1 MRVVD
6 AVWEKR
12 NLGVEAKTI
21 HFSMDDKIEDVI
33 ECLKNTHAEYIDAR
47 VPSQRTDI
55 THALAEANY
64 EYMEDI
70 ISFVSPLQEVVRPKV
85 MQRMYDEVKV
95 CEADDEAIKEIFEEI
110 RKGLFAT
117 ERISVDPHFTDKAAG
132 RYNSWIQEELGRGS
146 KLYNYVYKGERIG
159 FFGLKEREKGIYD
172 SLWGGIYGKY
182 RKSGIGA
189 VVKVPEFVKSLNG
202 KKVYAYASSN
212 NVKQVRNLITNGYT
226 VEKIH
231 HVFVKHE

>member
-1 MRVVD
+1 M
-6 AVWEKR
+6 
-12 NLGVEAKTI
+12 
-21 HFSMDDKIEDVI
+21 
-33 ECLKNTHAEYIDAR
+33 
-47 VPSQRTDI
+47 
-55 THALAEANY
+55 
-64 EYMEDI
+64 
-70 ISFVSPLQEVVRPKV
+70 
-85 MQRMYDEVKV
+85 
-95 CEADDEAIKEIFEEI
+95 
-110 RKGLFAT
+110 
-117 ERISVDPHFTDKAAG
+117 
-132 RYNSWIQEELGRGS
+132 GRGS